1 MAKLP
6 CMKLLACAGC
16 AAALLLASSFARA
29 DDPPPLP
36 PPTPPVL
43 PPPPPPATS
52 APAGAAALLTHD
64 PTAVVDTVYLRSGGV
79 VRGRVADIAT
89 GEHVAILTS
98 TGELRTVPWSDVDRV
113 VVANTDRPVLPA
125 PRAPKAAPPPPLQPD
140 PPAMVGPFAFVHIE
154 ASGTTY
160 LYRAPHGTTDFETVC
175 EAPCDM
181 QLPINDDYKIG
192 GNGTKTTARFKLNAQ
207 GGGSVTLKVDGA
219 NWFAIIGGGTL
230 AVVGGMTSYVGLL
243 MAAAGS
249 DHSSSSD
256 GAGTAGLACFVIG
269 GGVAAL
275 GVWAFV
281 RGNSTD
287 IVQTGPKAEKDAFL
301 RTPSWRAAS
310 ATEHGSAATFPLIFE
325 RRF

>member
-16 AAALLLASSFARA
+16 SAALLLASSLACA

-36 PPTPPVL
+36 PPTPP
-43 PPPPPPATS
+43 
-52 APAGAAALLTHD
+52 AASALLSHD
-64 PTAVVDTVYLRSGGV
+64 PTAVVDTVHLRSGGV
-79 VRGRVADIAT
+79 VRGRVTDIAT
-89 GEHVAILTS
+89 GEHVTILTS

-113 VVANTDRPVLPA
+113 VVANTDRPPVLPA
-125 PRAPKAAPPPPLQPD
+125 PRAPKPAPPPPMRPD
-140 PPAMVGPFAFVHIE
+140 PEPMVGPFAFVHIE

-192 GNGTKTTARFKLNAQ
+192 GNGTKTTARFKLNAP
-207 GGGSVTLKVDGA
+207 GGGSVTLRVDGA

-243 MAAAGS
+243 MAASS
-249 DHSSSSD
+249 DHSSNES
-256 GAGTAGLACFVIG
+256 AGTAGLACFLIG
-269 GGVAAL
+269 GTVAAL
-275 GVWAFV
+275 GAWAFV

-287 IVQTGPKAEKDAFL
+287 IVQTGPKPAKDAFL
-301 RTPSWRAAS
+301 RSPSWRTAS
-310 ATEHGSAATFPLIFE
+310 ATEHGSAATFPLVFE

>member
-1 MAKLP
+1 MAKLS
-6 CMKLLACAGC
+6 CMKLLACAGY
-16 AAALLLASSFARA
+16 AAALLLASSFACA
-29 DDPPPLP
+29 DDLPPL

-43 PPPPPPATS
+43 PPPT
-52 APAGAAALLTHD
+52 APAGFAPAAAAALLTQD
-64 PTAVVDTVYLRSGGV
+64 PSAVVDTVYLRSGGV
-79 VRGRVADIAT
+79 VRGRVTDIAT
-89 GEHVAILTS
+89 GDNVAILTS

-113 VVANTDRPVLPA
+113 VVANTDRPVRPA
-125 PRAPKAAPPPPLQPD
+125 PRAPKGAPPPLQPD

-154 ASGTTY
+154 ASGSTY
-160 LYRAPHGTTDFETVC
+160 LYRAPHGTSDFETVC

-181 QLPINDDYKIG
+181 QLPINDDYMIG
-192 GNGTKTTARFKLNAQ
+192 GNGTKTTARFKLKAQ
-207 GGGSVTLKVDGA
+207 GGGSVTLKVDGP
-219 NWFAIIGGGTL
+219 NWFAIVGGGTL

-249 DHSSSSD
+249 DHSNSSD

-275 GVWAFV
+275 GIWAFV

-287 IVQTGPKAEKDAFL
+287 IVQTSPKAEKDAFL
-301 RTPSWRAAS
+301 RTPSWRTAS
-310 ATEHGSAATFPLIFE
+310 ATEHGSSATFPLVFE